1 MNRITFSTLILIFCI
16 ESLLS
21 QNWVNVGPH
30 NGNGPI
36 IDDLIQD
43 PVNPQ
48 ILYAASNNEG
58 IFKSLDKGES
68 WVKIS
73 PNFITGQMNALAI
86 SPDNTAVIYTG
97 GSGGKIYKSSDAGNN
112 WEEISGNLPSYQI
125 WDIEIMPGS
134 NFVYVA
140 TAGPQYLTGGLF
152 MTQDENNWVEIS
164 QDFANKKVNTFEI
177 NPSNPQIFYAGTE
190 QNSTYGILYKSM
202 NGGLNWTEILSANI
216 IDLKVDP
223 NNDQKIVAAA
233 KSERIYIS
241 EDNGNTWTYY
251 NGFPNA
257 PNLHSIAINSYN
269 SDEMLLACYASNY
282 LNPGIYKSTDGGY
295 SWFGSDNG
303 MESKYVFSVLFDHQ
317 DEQNAFCG
325 SKIGFHKS
333 EDGGEIWETSIQG
346 MRRLFIGSML
356 IDNDNP
362 DHWIAQTDIGMQI
375 TENQGKS
382 WTLSYGWVSPKF
394 YYPDTDTVYGI
405 FGAGS
410 YSDGVYISYDNGYQW
425 QVLKY
430 MMEVTDLDLVNEN
443 PTTMYAIAS
452 GSIKRSFDGGL
463 NWSSANGGISEN
475 NVKYLEINQEHPD
488 TIYAITPSKA
498 WKTDNG
504 GNSWIELQ
512 GPFLEH
518 SPVSLNIDP
527 LNTEKIYI
535 GANEVLIKSINGGT
549 DWVVEDLP
557 CSGLRTIT
565 LSHIYEGFIVAG
577 FETDGVY
584 ISNDEGLNWT
594 EMNEGLNNKIV
605 NCISISPDS
614 DFLLCGTQGNAIYK
628 SDISFVG
635 VEVDRNKDTKF
646 LNIFPVPAKDKICIN
661 INYDFESIEVYNI
674 KGELQIISYETEFPI
689 SEFPSGIYFVI
700 IHLANEHK
708 TKTGK
713 FIKL

>member
-1 MNRITFSTLILIFCI
+1 MKRIAFLTLMLVFCI
-16 ESLLS
+16 ESLIS
-21 QNWVNVGPH
+21 QNWVNVGPQ

-36 IDDLIQD
+36 IIDLIQD
-43 PVNPQ
+43 HVNPQ
-48 ILYAASNNEG
+48 ILYAASDNEG
-58 IFKSLDKGES
+58 IYKSLDKGDS

-73 PNFITGQMNALAI
+73 PNFITGQINALAI
-86 SPDNTAVIYTG
+86 SPDNPAVIYAG

-112 WEEISGNLPSYQI
+112 WLDISGNLPLYII
-125 WDIEIMPGS
+125 WDIEIMSGS

-140 TAGPQYLTGGLF
+140 TAGPQYLTGGVF

-164 QDFANKKVNTFEI
+164 QDFANKEVNTFEI

-190 QNSTYGILYKSM
+190 QNTIYGILYKSM

-233 KSERIYIS
+233 KGERIYIS
-241 EDNGNTWTYY
+241 EDNGNTWNY
-251 NGFPNA
+251 NDLSNA
-257 PNLHSIAINSYN
+257 IFLQSIAINSNN
-269 SDEMLLACYASNY
+269 SNELIVACRSCNPSY
-282 LNPGIYKSTDGGY
+282 PGIYKSVNGGL
-295 SWFGSDNG
+295 SWFGSANG
-303 MESKYVFSVLFDHQ
+303 LETMYVFSVLFDHQ
-317 DEQNAFCG
+317 DGQNAFCG
-325 SKIGFHKS
+325 SEIGFHKS
-333 EDGGEIWETSIQG
+333 KDCGELWETSIQG

-356 IDNDNP
+356 INNNNP
-362 DHWIAQTDIGMQI
+362 DHWIAKTDIGMQI

-382 WTLSYGWVSPKF
+382 WTLSYGWVTPKF

-410 YSDGVYISYDNGYQW
+410 YSDGVYISYNNGYQW

-443 PTTMYAIAS
+443 PSTMYAIAS
-452 GSIKRSFDGGL
+452 GFIKRSNNGGS
-463 NWSSANGGISEN
+463 NWSYANGGISEN
-475 NVKYLEINQEHPD
+475 TVKCLEINQEHPD

-504 GNSWIELQ
+504 GNSWVELQ

-518 SPVSLNIDP
+518 SPITLNIDP
-527 LNTEKIYI
+527 FNTQKIYI
-535 GANEVLIKSINGGT
+535 GSNEVLIKSVNGGI
-549 DWVVEDLP
+549 DWFVDDLP
-557 CSGLRTIT
+557 CSGLRTLT
-565 LSHIYEGFIVAG
+565 LSHIYESFIIAG
-577 FETDGVY
+577 FATDGVY
-584 ISNDEGLNWT
+584 FSLDDGLNWT
-594 EMNEGLNNKIV
+594 EMNKGLDNKIV
-605 NCISISPDS
+605 NCMSISPDS

-635 VEVDRNKDTKF
+635 VDVVRNSDTKS
-646 LNIFPVPAKDKICIN
+646 LNIFPVPANDKIHIDIN
-661 INYDFESIEVYNI
+661 FDFELIEIYNI
-674 KGELQIISYETEFPI
+674 KGELQKTSYETEFLI

-700 IHLANEHK
+700 IHLANGHK
-708 TKTGK
+708 AKTGK